1 MQIFKKFITLCLI
14 TVALISNGVSAFAQ
28 GDQGNYKL
36 LRKGEPC
43 PYDSGVV
50 STVQIFRSDTKK
62 IRTASALI
70 QAREAQVDSLQA
82 QVVIRGEIAAT
93 VTEQVRTTLQNTDSL
108 KKTVHDLSESF
119 NRLQEVAERPPKFFE
134 RRWVQVSLAA
144 IAAFTIG
151 KL

>member
-1 MQIFKKFITLCLI
+1 
-14 TVALISNGVSAFAQ
+14 VSAFAQ

-62 IRTASALI
+62 IRTADALI
-70 QAREAQVDSLQA
+70 KAREDQVDSLQA

-93 VTEQVRTTLQNTDSL
+93 VTEQVQLTLQNTDSL
-108 KKTVHDLSESF
+108 KKTVNDLSDKF
-119 NRLQEVAERPPKFFE
+119 NQLQEVAERPPKFFE
-134 RRWVQVSLAA
+134 RRWVQVTLAG
-144 IAAFTIG
+144 IGAFALG